1 MSPEVIVPRYERMF
15 AGRRAGGV
23 LVPFLMLGDPTPERC
38 LALADVLVAAGADA
52 LELGIP
58 FSDPTADGP
67 VIQRAAARALV
78 AGATPPR
85 CLQLVTEIRR
95 RHPDVPIGLLVYANT
110 VVRHGLA
117 GFYAAAAAAG
127 ADSVLVADVPAAESA
142 PFLAA
147 SRAAGIHPICVVPPN
162 PTAAVIRHAAAC
174 SGYTYLQG
182 RPGVTG
188 AATPMAPPDRATLDA
203 LRTAGAPPALIG
215 FGVSRREHVQAA
227 LDAGAAGV
235 IIGSALVSLI
245 EGSDSTP
252 DQLDASMRRL
262 MQNLTDTLVPA

>member
-1 MSPEVIVPRYERMF
+1 MPRYERMF

-67 VIQRAAARALV
+67 VIQRAAARALA

-85 CLQLVTEIRR
+85 CLALVAEIRR
-95 RHPDVPIGLLVYANT
+95 RHPDLPIGLLVYANT
-110 VVRHGLA
+110 VVRRSLA
-117 GFYAAAAAAG
+117 GFYASAAAAG
-127 ADSVLVADVPAAESA
+127 ADSVLVADVPAIESA

-147 SRAAGIHPICVVPPN
+147 SRAAGIHPICVVPPD

-174 SGYTYLQG
+174 GGYTYLQG

-188 AATPMAPPDRATLDA
+188 TATPMSPPDHATLGA

-227 LDAGAAGV
+227 FDAGATGV
-235 IIGSALVSLI
+235 IVGSAIVKLI
-245 EGSDSTP
+245 EGRELAP
-252 DQLDASMRRL
+252 DELEASMRRL
-262 MQNLTDTLVPA
+262 MKRLTEALAPA

>member
-1 MSPEVIVPRYERMF
+1 MIVSRYERMF
-15 AGRRAGGV
+15 ARRGAGGV
-23 LVPFLMLGDPTPERC
+23 LVPFLMLGDPSLERC
-38 LALADVLVAAGADA
+38 LALADALVAGGADA

-67 VIQRAAARALV
+67 VIQRAAVRALE
-78 AGATPPR
+78 AGATPRR
-85 CLQLVTEIRR
+85 CLGLVAEIRR
-95 RHPDVPIGLLVYANT
+95 RHPDLPIGLLVYANT

-142 PFLAA
+142 PFIAA
-147 SRAAGIHPICVVPPN
+147 SRAAGIHPICVVPPD
-162 PTAAVIRHAAAC
+162 PTPAVIRHAAAC
-174 SGYTYLQG
+174 GGYTYLQG

-188 AATPMAPPDRATLDA
+188 TATPMAPPDRATLAA

-227 LDAGAAGV
+227 RDAGAAGV
-235 IIGSALVSLI
+235 IIGSAIVRLI
-245 EGSDSTP
+245 EAPDSTP
-252 DQLDASMRRL
+252 NQLDVSMHGL
-262 MQNLTDTLVPA
+262 MRDLAEAVLPG

>member
-1 MSPEVIVPRYERMF
+1 VPRYERTF

-67 VIQRAAARALV
+67 VIQRAAARALA
-78 AGATPPR
+78 AGATLPR
-85 CLQLVTEIRR
+85 CLALVAEIRR
-95 RHPDVPIGLLVYANT
+95 RHPDLPIGLLVYANT
-110 VVRHGLA
+110 VVRRGLA
-117 GFYAAAAAAG
+117 GFYASAAAAG
-127 ADSVLVADVPAAESA
+127 ADSVLVADVPAIESA

-147 SRAAGIHPICVVPPN
+147 SRAAGIHPICVVPPD
-162 PTAAVIRHAAAC
+162 PAPAVIRHAAAC
-174 SGYTYLQG
+174 GGYTYLQG

-188 AATPMAPPDRATLDA
+188 AATPMAPPDRAALDA

-235 IIGSALVSLI
+235 IIGSAIVRMI
-245 EGSDSTP
+245 EGPVSTP
-252 DQLDASMRRL
+252 DQLDASLRG
-262 MQNLTDTLVPA
+262 LVHHLAEAFAPA